1 MTAEQVSTISS
12 AVDFTT
18 IITGIGTVA
27 AAVVLVLISVKGAK
41 MLLSM
46 VRSA

>member
-1 MTAEQVSTISS
+1 MDALTVTAITD
-12 AVDFTT
+12 AVDYAT

-27 AAVVLVLISVKGAK
+27 AAVVVVLVAVKGAK

-46 VRSA
+46 VRGG